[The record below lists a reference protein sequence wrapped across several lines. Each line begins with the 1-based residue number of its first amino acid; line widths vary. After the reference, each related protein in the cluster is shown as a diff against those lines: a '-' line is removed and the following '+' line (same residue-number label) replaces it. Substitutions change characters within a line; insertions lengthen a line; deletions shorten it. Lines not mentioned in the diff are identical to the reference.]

1 MISRLKLIVGLVL
14 IGGLFLLLDPERIGK
29 GLDRLQPDT
38 ILFVVGLTIAGIAIQ
53 AVKWQ
58 ILLRARHPDLTRGQS
73 LESLFVGFGLG
84 CLSPGRLGELGR
96 GLLFPGHRLE
106 WAGLAAVDRLG
117 STAVT
122 GICALVGLFV
132 LHPVAALACSTA
144 VLAVGGL
151 FRLGFRMCLMR
162 FKLLQTVEQLLG
174 KLSRQVLLANVGW
187 SLVFNLV
194 FFIQFWLI
202 LTDMGPVPI
211 AALAA
216 VPSVFALKAFVPIS
230 LFDIGVREGAAI
242 LVLAPFGIP
251 AELAFTAALC
261 LFAANVA
268 LPGIAGLCVI
278 LRRWEMIGSLRGA
291 R

>member
-1 MISRLKLIVGLVL
+1 MISRLKLIVGLGL
-14 IGGLFLLLDPERIGK
+14 MGGLLLLLEPARVGEILG
-29 GLDRLQPDT
+29 RLQPAT
-38 ILFVVGLTIAGIAIQ
+38 IFIVVGLTTAGVAIQ

-58 ILLRARHPDLTRGQS
+58 ILLRSRPPAVTRTLS

-84 CLSPGRLGELGR
+84 FLSPGRLGELGR
-96 GLLFPGHRLE
+96 GLLIPGHRLE

-122 GICALVGLFV
+122 GICALLGLLV
-132 LHPVAALACSTA
+132 LHPLAALVASTA
-144 VLAVGGL
+144 VVAVAGL
-151 FRLGFRMCLMR
+151 LKFGCRTCLKR
-162 FKLLQTVEQLLG
+162 FQFLRTFAQLLG
-174 KLSRQVLLANVGW
+174 KRPRPALLANVGW

-194 FFIQFWLI
+194 FFFQFWFI
-202 LTDMGPVPI
+202 LTDMGPIPR

-216 VPSVFALKAFVPIS
+216 VPCVFALKALLPIS

-251 AELAFTAALC
+251 PELAFAAALC

-268 LPGIAGLCVI
+268 LPGIAGLFVI
-278 LRRWEMIGSLRGA
+278 LRRWEMVGSLRGVE
-291 R
+291 